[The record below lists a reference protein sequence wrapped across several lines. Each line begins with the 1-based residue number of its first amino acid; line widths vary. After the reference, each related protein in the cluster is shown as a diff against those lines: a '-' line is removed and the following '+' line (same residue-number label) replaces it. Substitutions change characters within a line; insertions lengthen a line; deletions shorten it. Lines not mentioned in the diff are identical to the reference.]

1 MNMGKREI
9 MFLLVL
15 AMVPLAAWFFVFEPR
30 NVDIDEAR
38 AEIYSM
44 ESTLTQLNEL
54 NRTVGDLGEAIGMA
68 EISLAQFRENIPDA
82 EQVDD
87 LLSEIDDIGV
97 RNSLDVKSVRTLSQI
112 DTDGYS
118 ELPITLD
125 IEGQFVGVYQFLAD
139 LENLPRITRVREFT
153 ISRDLI
159 STLKKDDEPVS
170 DVVTLRLVLV
180 VYFEDRQDNGEYV
193 AFEEMK

>member
-15 AMVPLAAWFFVFEPR
+15 AMVPLAAWFFVYEPR
-30 NVDIDEAR
+30 NVDISEAR
-38 AEIYSM
+38 AEINSM

-54 NRTVGDLGEAIGMA
+54 NRAVGDLGEAIGMA
-68 EISLAQFRENIPDA
+68 EISLARFRENIPDA

-87 LLSEIDDIGV
+87 LLSEIDEIGV
-97 RNSLDVKSVRTLSQI
+97 RNSLDVKSVRTLSQV
-112 DTDGYS
+112 DADGYS
-118 ELPITLD
+118 ELPISLD
-125 IEGQFVGVYQFLAD
+125 IEGPFVGIYQFLAD
-139 LENLPRITRVREFT
+139 VENLPRITRVREFT

-170 DVVTLRLVLV
+170 DVVSLRLVLV
-180 VYFEDRQDNGEYV
+180 IYYEDRAENGEYV
-193 AFEEMK
+193 AFEDMK

>member
-1 MNMGKREI
+1 M
-9 MFLLVL
+9 
-15 AMVPLAAWFFVFEPR
+15 
-30 NVDIDEAR
+30 
-38 AEIYSM
+38 
-44 ESTLTQLNEL
+44 
-54 NRTVGDLGEAIGMA
+54 
-68 EISLAQFRENIPDA
+68 
-82 EQVDD
+82 
-87 LLSEIDDIGV
+87 
-97 RNSLDVKSVRTLSQI
+97 KSVRTLSQI

-125 IEGQFVGVYQFLAD
+125 IEGPFVGVYQFLAD